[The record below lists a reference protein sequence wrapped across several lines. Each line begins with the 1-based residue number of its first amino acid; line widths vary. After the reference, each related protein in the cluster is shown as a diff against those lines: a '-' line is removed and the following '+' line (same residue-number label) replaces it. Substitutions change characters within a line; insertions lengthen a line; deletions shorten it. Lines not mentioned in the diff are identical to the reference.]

1 MYGLTIRCFHRKL
14 ICMNGRRVAIGSTL
28 QFSTNPTMNYPTE
41 FVLRSHNMYMKVI
54 IITIRSTH
62 GRGADLPF
70 FCVSATVQY
79 W

>member
-41 FVLRSHNMYMKVI
+41 FVLRSHNI
-54 IITIRSTH
+54 
-62 GRGADLPF
+62 
-70 FCVSATVQY
+70 
-79 W
+79 